1 MTVKVLRTDPAAQL
15 PVYAHPGDAGMD
27 VRSIEEVT
35 LSPGARALIHTGLV
49 LMLPP
54 NAEAQVRPRS
64 GLALKHGITVLNT
77 PGTIDAGYRGEVGVI
92 LINLGTE
99 PFVVEKGMK
108 IRFHRRLIP
117 WYGVML
123 LDIVKY
129 GSAVLREKA
138 VPVPAVTAELVH
150 LAEDMLQTMY
160 HAKGVG
166 LAAQQVGRLES
177 VCVIDVPAN
186 CEESEEVK
194 AFNASVKMPLVMFNP
209 VIISKSGEQD
219 GKEGCLSFPNM
230 GGHVVRA
237 DQVTCQYTDV
247 SGRMQIV
254 TVRGFLARAVQHE
267 TDHLNGVLYVD
278 LMSAEDKLA
287 LANKL
292 KKLANKNGG
301 NI

>member
-1 MTVKVLRTDPAAQL
+1 
-15 PVYAHPGDAGMD
+15 
-27 VRSIEEVT
+27 
-35 LSPGARALIHTGLV
+35 
-49 LMLPP
+49 
-54 NAEAQVRPRS
+54 
-64 GLALKHGITVLNT
+64 
-77 PGTIDAGYRGEVGVI
+77 
-92 LINLGTE
+92 
-99 PFVVEKGMK
+99 
-108 IRFHRRLIP
+108 
-117 WYGVML
+117 ML

-138 VPVPAVTAELVH
+138 VPVPAVTSELVH